1 MGHNRIAY
9 LPKSKKWATIVR
21 DVAAFKG
28 VEVPGVG
35 GGGSAIVP
43 SEVDKVKVAAIAD
56 QTLANV
62 RYRFAHIDSDSG
74 VIAAFRFMVL
84 LVHATGRK
92 NPSAWLKEHG
102 VELAEDFGTYDVGR
116 ALQDYVQQEF
126 DSTEYGTVAIQS
138 LFDALQSYLRQGQDT
153 LRFEFDTTSSFETLR
168 KGTDAGLFCELSR
181 QFFSNFTER
190 YLRYFLEREASRSIE
205 SVTDRELFL
214 ISMHGHVQDLSRHA
228 FETAKIT
235 QSFAAGWYNK
245 HVKDTL
251 PTERRLKGWVS
262 FSFSKINSE
271 LTREGIA

>member
-9 LPKSKKWATIVR
+9 LPKTKKWTTIVR

-28 VEVPGVG
+28 AEGSG
-35 GGGSAIVP
+35 GGGGGLALAP
-43 SEVDKVKVAAIAD
+43 TEVDLVKVAAIAD

-62 RYRFAHIDSDSG
+62 RYRFAHIDCDSG
-74 VIAAFRFMVL
+74 VIAAFRFLVL
-84 LVHATGRK
+84 LVHATGRD

-102 VELAEDFGTYDVGR
+102 VELADDFGAYDVGR
-116 ALQDYVQQEF
+116 ALQDYVQQQL
-126 DSTEYGTVAIQS
+126 DSTEYGTVAIQA
-138 LFDALQSYLRQGQDT
+138 LFDALQSYLRQGQNSPQ
-153 LRFEFDTTSSFETLR
+153 LEFDTTSSFETLR
-168 KGTDAGLFCELSR
+168 SGTDAGLFCELSR

-190 YLRYFLEREASRSIE
+190 YLRYFLEREAARSID

-214 ISMHGHVQDLSRHA
+214 SSVHGHVQDLSKHA

-251 PTERRLKGWVS
+251 PSERRLKGWVS

-271 LTREGIA
+271 LTREGSA